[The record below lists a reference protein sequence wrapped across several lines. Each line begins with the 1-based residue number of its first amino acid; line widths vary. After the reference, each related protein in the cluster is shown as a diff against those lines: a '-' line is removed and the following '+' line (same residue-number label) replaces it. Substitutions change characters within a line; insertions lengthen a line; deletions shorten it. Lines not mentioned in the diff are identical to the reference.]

1 MKTAKIFK
9 NGGSQAVR
17 LPKDCQFS
25 TDEVCVRKIGDV
37 VYLYPPD
44 KAWELFEE
52 GLGEFT
58 SDFMAER
65 DQGGRAEERK
75 PL

>member
-25 TDEVCVRKIGDV
+25 TDEVCVRKIGHLV
-37 VYLYPPD
+37 MLYPPD
-44 KAWELFEE
+44 KAWEIFKH
-52 GLGEFT
+52 GLSEFT
-58 SDFMAER
+58 PDFTVER
-65 DQGGRAEERK
+65 DRRPPEERQ